1 MTEAWQMWQ
10 NMEDGVVWAKNWTQ
24 TNAKIVA
31 RRAQRRSLLDLRSWL
46 HRTGDGQGAVRGAP
60 MQRLDWDVQGWR

>member
-1 MTEAWQMWQ
+1 MWQ

-24 TNAKIVA
+24 TNAKIVS

-46 HRTGDGQGAVRGAP
+46 HRTGEEQGAVRGAP